1 MVRTDKHKRLAAPPD
16 TPLDRLQTLVIDALE
31 DLKGVDIKVLDVTGM
46 TSITDRMVVVSGTS
60 TRHVKSLADHVVL
73 RAKAAGISPLGVEG
87 EQAAEWV
94 LIDLGDVVVHVMLP
108 PVRTFYALEK
118 LWSVG
123 AAETADRP

>member
-1 MVRTDKHKRLAAPPD
+1 M
-16 TPLDRLQTLVIDALE
+16 PLDRLQALVIDALE

-60 TRHVKSLADHVVL
+60 TRHVKSLAEHVVL
-73 RAKAAGISPLGVEG
+73 KAKEAGNPPLGVEG
-87 EQAAEWV
+87 EQTAEWV

-108 PVRTFYALEK
+108 MVRAFYALEK

-123 AAETADRP
+123 SADAADSS